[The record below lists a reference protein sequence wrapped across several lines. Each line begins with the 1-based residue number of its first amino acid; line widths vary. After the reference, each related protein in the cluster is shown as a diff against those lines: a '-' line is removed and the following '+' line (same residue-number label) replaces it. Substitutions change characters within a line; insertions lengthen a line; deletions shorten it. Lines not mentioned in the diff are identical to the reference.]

1 MRQPPP
7 HLTKIILVLYSMK
20 KLLFLTSFFFS
31 FYSVAQHDNELYN
44 DGALIHIQPG
54 AEVHV
59 WGDVHNYQETG
70 DLQNN
75 GLLKVQ
81 GNMYSDDLFRQQGTG
96 TTRIENSDVNVG
108 ERQFIS
114 GSYAV
119 RSTGSSAKGTAADGS
134 FYNLELVNDQ
144 GIVYLVNTVGG
155 TYDKYVADVRNSV
168 HYNLGVQMNRIVTAD
183 IGMTG
188 APVYPAIGSSYPAIF
203 GMMNPTSPL
212 GGSEGW
218 IQNTVQMNGNMSNVD
233 WGYVQGKMRQQ
244 IDATT
249 GYQYP
254 FVVGVEP
261 GGPGMQKGMQYARI
275 DFSTGADYDVLEAY
289 FERALPNTFAPADL
303 ECSGYVIG
311 YFGGSDHGQW
321 VFDNPAGGSSQYE
334 MNLWPQDDNF
344 PAQSVWM
351 ITKDNGIAGFS
362 NSCGPTPVGLSRGG
376 FSGFS
381 TFSVAGGTVLLGSC
395 GNPTVLSTN
404 GSFPSG
410 SQLTITGIEFGNQ
423 QLTGSVLINGTVM
436 PVVSWSNT
444 EIIVTIP
451 PSCSGDIIVTNACGN
466 AAPPFAYI
474 VDNTPNIVAVS
485 SDGQPN
491 GSFIDIAGFNFGNTG
506 TVTLNGVIVTVTNWT
521 PTVLSINIPETCSG
535 DLIVTNDCGEVSLGF
550 YYNVG
555 WTDPIVSAT
564 SGSVS
569 SGSIVQI
576 TGTGFSTSGSLTL
589 NGLNMD
595 VVSWDYFNISAIVP
609 IGACSGDLVITNNC
623 GNVSPSFPYIVDNTP
638 NIVAVSND
646 DQPNGSLIDIFG
658 INFGIS
664 GTVTLNGVSVSITNW
679 TNTALTIIIP
689 ETCSGD
695 LIVTNDCG
703 EVSAGFYYNVGWTNP
718 IVSATSGSVPSG
730 SIVQIIGTG
739 FSNSGSLTFNGLN
752 MDVVYWDY
760 FNISAI
766 VPIGVCSGDL
776 VITNNCGNVSPSF
789 SYTADNSNTGTDVQ
803 TSCDSYT
810 WIDGTTYTLSNNSA
824 TVVLSNTSGCDST
837 VTLDLTITNSNT
849 GTDVQTSCDSYTW
862 IDGNTYTSSNNSVT
876 FVLSN
881 ATGCDSTVTLDL
893 TITNSNTGTD
903 VQTACDSYSW
913 IDGTTY
919 TSSNNSAT
927 FVLSNT
933 SGCDSTVTLDLTITN
948 SNTGTD
954 VQTACDSYTWIDGNT
969 YTSSNN
975 SATFVL
981 TNTSGCD
988 STVTLD
994 LTITNSNSGTDVI
1007 TSCDSYTW
1015 IDGNTYTSGN
1025 NSATVILSNATGCDS
1040 TVTLDLTITNSN
1052 TGTDVQTACDSYSWI
1067 DGTTYT
1073 SSNNSATFVLTNTSG
1088 CDSTVTLDLSI
1099 NPSYTVSSDST
1110 ILENEL
1116 PFTWNGL
1123 VFTSSGSQTAILSTI
1138 NNCDSIVIMNL
1149 TVDPLVG
1156 ILNGLN
1162 DEGYSVNLYPNPTN
1176 DELFLSIRNNGKLK
1190 CRVTLFNKLGQ
1201 IVMSENYTIYNGLN
1215 EEKMNLK
1222 KVLDGSYFLKFDF
1235 GENQIIWKKVIK
1247 I

>member
-20 KLLFLTSFFFS
+20 NILILISFFCS

-344 PAQSVWM
+344 FAQSVWM

-381 TFSVAGGTVLLGSC
+381 TFSIAGGTVLLGSC

-451 PSCSGDIIVTNACGN
+451 PSCSGDMIVTNGCGN

-609 IGACSGDLVITNNC
+609 IGVCSGDLVITNNC

-849 GTDVQTSCDSYTW
+849 
-862 IDGNTYTSSNNSVT
+862 
-876 FVLSN
+876 
-881 ATGCDSTVTLDL
+881 
-893 TITNSNTGTD
+893 
-903 VQTACDSYSW
+903 
-913 IDGTTY
+913 
-919 TSSNNSAT
+919 
-927 FVLSNT
+927 
-933 SGCDSTVTLDLTITN
+933 
-948 SNTGTD
+948 
-954 VQTACDSYTWIDGNT
+954 
-969 YTSSNN
+969 
-975 SATFVL
+975 
-981 TNTSGCD
+981 
-988 STVTLD
+988 
-994 LTITNSNSGTDVI
+994 GTDVI

>member
-1 MRQPPP
+1 
-7 HLTKIILVLYSMK
+7 MK

-134 FYNLELVNDQ
+134 FYDLELMNDQ

-289 FERALPNTFAPADL
+289 FERALPNAFNPDL

-849 GTDVQTSCDSYTW
+849 GTDV
-862 IDGNTYTSSNNSVT
+862 
-876 FVLSN
+876 
-881 ATGCDSTVTLDL
+881 
-893 TITNSNTGTD
+893 
-903 VQTACDSYSW
+903 
-913 IDGTTY
+913 
-919 TSSNNSAT
+919 
-927 FVLSNT
+927 
-933 SGCDSTVTLDLTITN
+933 
-948 SNTGTD
+948 
-954 VQTACDSYTWIDGNT
+954 
-969 YTSSNN
+969 
-975 SATFVL
+975 
-981 TNTSGCD
+981 
-988 STVTLD
+988 
-994 LTITNSNSGTDVI
+994 I

>member
-168 HYNLGVQMNRIVTAD
+168 SYNSGVQMNRIVTAD

-849 GTDVQTSCDSYTW
+849 GTDV
-862 IDGNTYTSSNNSVT
+862 
-876 FVLSN
+876 
-881 ATGCDSTVTLDL
+881 
-893 TITNSNTGTD
+893 
-903 VQTACDSYSW
+903 
-913 IDGTTY
+913 
-919 TSSNNSAT
+919 
-927 FVLSNT
+927 
-933 SGCDSTVTLDLTITN
+933 
-948 SNTGTD
+948 
-954 VQTACDSYTWIDGNT
+954 
-969 YTSSNN
+969 
-975 SATFVL
+975 
-981 TNTSGCD
+981 
-988 STVTLD
+988 
-994 LTITNSNSGTDVI
+994 I